1 MQVSGW
7 EMSTPGYRGPGDRPG
22 DSLQEVGIQG
32 ESSKWTQ
39 HLENLCLAQGSAGCS
54 DLRAG
59 RHQALCPGWSPL
71 LVQKFSARP
80 SASVTGKAWKPSK
93 KGNGQ
98 EGIPRET
105 TAPWRRTDGTREAD
119 WGGTWGPTSV
129 PRTGGGH
136 MPHPASV
143 PDAGTAHTLLTF
155 PSGHRD
161 LTATQGS
168 RACVLGTCPL
178 LAARGGQPSPAGGEA
193 KARCRGRALGKDSE
207 GQGHL
212 AFL

>member
-1 MQVSGW
+1 M
-7 EMSTPGYRGPGDRPG
+7 
-22 DSLQEVGIQG
+22 QEVGIQG

-39 HLENLCLAQGSAGCS
+39 PLENLCLAQGSAGCS

-136 MPHPASV
+136 MPLPASV

-155 PSGHRD
+155 PPGHRD